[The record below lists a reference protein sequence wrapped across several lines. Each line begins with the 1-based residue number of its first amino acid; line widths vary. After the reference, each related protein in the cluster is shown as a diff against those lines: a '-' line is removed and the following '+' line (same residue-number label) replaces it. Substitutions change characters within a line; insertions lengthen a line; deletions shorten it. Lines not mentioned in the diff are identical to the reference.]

1 MKFTFFHFSN
11 HSRTSPQMSQA
22 KLTSFE
28 AETLHYKASTTYSFF
43 NSMNMILPYTF
54 THMYANS

>member
-1 MKFTFFHFSN
+1 
-11 HSRTSPQMSQA
+11 MSQA

-54 THMYANS
+54 THMYANSWNKLIKKFKKNFSTW